1 MNFKI
6 NKEINKIYNKTE
18 LLEYI
23 CFNEFQKKNE
33 NIFKYVSKVYE
44 FFLKKLTYKLN
55 FIHNLNYSKN
65 DWSFLLSP
73 WLFPFIYDVFLKFKY
88 LKKKKLIKIN
98 ENYVNSFVPQDYTD
112 FSYKLYDENYHKNI
126 FRQISSLKFK
136 KKIFFNPINNLNPIL
151 LLLQKFYLI
160 INFFFSKI
168 IKSNVILFTTYLGFF
183 RNFFLIL
190 SLKQFPYF
198 FFQEKYI
205 IKKNK
210 IDNKLREFSL
220 IKNHKSPLLH
230 KILDKLVSK
239 NIPMLYLE
247 NFKYFH
253 SNIFKYYVNVK
264 PKMIFSAN
272 YDASDY
278 FKIYCLINKKK
289 NKTKLVFGQ
298 HGGNYFTEKCHFGTV
313 YHQKMSKYWITLG
326 YKKNNNYLPIFFLKK
341 NNIKPNFNGKA
352 LFIDYQ
358 FNIFPDLSFY
368 SAKKNYKFITYNII
382 FFNNLYKKIFC
393 NILFKSNPYNPF
405 EKIYK
410 LLKKKLK
417 FNFVYKKNIFDS
429 LIDCRINIITLN
441 STTILQSLN
450 INFPTIIFFNLKNA
464 NLNNYGKNSYN
475 LLKKANIF
483 FDNPKDAAKKINE
496 IWDNVE
502 NWWFEKERQKLVTEF
517 CNRMCK
523 RSENV
528 NNEIKEYFKK
538 LI

>member
-1 MNFKI
+1 
-6 NKEINKIYNKTE
+6 
-18 LLEYI
+18 L
-23 CFNEFQKKNE
+23 
-33 NIFKYVSKVYE
+33 
-44 FFLKKLTYKLN
+44 
-55 FIHNLNYSKN
+55 IHNLNYSKN
-65 DWSFLLSP
+65 DWRFLLSP
-73 WLFPFIYDVFLKFKY
+73 WLFFFIYDVFLKFKY

-168 IKSNVILFTTYLGFF
+168 FKSNIIFFTTHLGFF
-183 RNFFLIL
+183 KNFFLYL

-210 IDNKLREFSL
+210 IDNKLREFNL
-220 IKNHKSPLLH
+220 IKNHKSPLLY
-230 KILDKLVSK
+230 KILNKLIPK
-239 NIPMLYLE
+239 NIPMSYLE
-247 NFKYFH
+247 NFKYFYL
-253 SNIFKYYVNVK
+253 NIFKYYVNVK
-264 PKMIFSAN
+264 PKIIFSTS
-272 YDASDY
+272 YDSFDY

-298 HGGNYFTEKCHFGTV
+298 HGGVFFTQKYHFFTL
-313 YHQKMSKYWITLG
+313 YYQKMFKYFITLG

-341 NNIKPNFNGKA
+341 KNIKPNFNGKA
-352 LFIDYQ
+352 LFINYQ
-358 FNIFPDLSFY
+358 FNIFPDKNFS
-368 SAKKNYKFITYNII
+368 SAKKNYKYITYDII
-382 FFNNLYKKIFC
+382 FFNNLDKKISC
-393 NILFKSNPYNPF
+393 NILFKPALNQLY

-410 LLKKKLK
+410 LLKKK
-417 FNFVYKKNIFDS
+417 FNFNFLYKKNFFNS
-429 LIDCRINIITLN
+429 LVDCRINIIN
-441 STTILQSLN
+441 FNATTILQSLN
-450 INFPTIIFFNLKNA
+450 INFPTIVFFNLKEA

-475 LLKKANIF
+475 LLKKADIF

-502 NWWFEKERQKLVTEF
+502 NWWFEKERQQLVTEF

-528 NNEIKEYFKK
+528 NNELKKYFKK

>member
-18 LLEYI
+18 LSEYI
-23 CFNEFQKKNE
+23 CCNEFYEKNE
-33 NIFKYVSKVYE
+33 NIFNYVLKVSE

-65 DWSFLLSP
+65 DWRFLLGP
-73 WLFPFIYDVFLKFKY
+73 WLFTFICDVILKFKY

-98 ENYVNSFVPQDYTD
+98 KYYVNSYVPQNYID
-112 FSYKLYDENYHKNI
+112 FSYKLCDENYHKII

-168 IKSNVILFTTYLGFF
+168 IKSNIIFFTTYLGFF
-183 RNFFLIL
+183 RNFFLYL

-205 IKKNK
+205 LKKNK
-210 IDNKLREFSL
+210 IDNKLREFNL

-230 KILDKLVSK
+230 KILDKLISK
-239 NIPMLYLE
+239 NIPMSYLE

-264 PKMIFSAN
+264 PKIIFSAN
-272 YDASDY
+272 YDPFDY

-289 NKTKLVFGQ
+289 YKTKLVFGQ
-298 HGGNYFTEKCHFGTV
+298 HGGGYFTHKRHLFTL
-313 YHQKMSKYWITLG
+313 YSQKMFKHFITLG
-326 YKKNNNYLPIFFLKK
+326 YKKNNNYLPLFFLKK
-341 NNIKPNFNGKA
+341 KNIKPNFNGKA
-352 LFIDYQ
+352 LFINYQ
-358 FNIFPDLSFY
+358 FNIFENPIIHSV
-368 SAKKNYKFITYNII
+368 KTYKFITYDII
-382 FFNNLYKKIFC
+382 FFNNLDKKIFC
-393 NILFKSNPYNPF
+393 NILFKSYMHNPF
-405 EKIYK
+405 DKIYK
-410 LLKKKLK
+410 LLKKKFK
-417 FNFVYKKNIFDS
+417 FNFVNKKNIFDS
-429 LIDCRINIITLN
+429 LIDCRINIITHS
-441 STTILQSLN
+441 STTILESLN
-450 INFPTIIFFNLKNA
+450 INFPTIIFFNLKEA
-464 NLNNYGKNSYN
+464 KLNNYGKNSYN

-528 NNEIKEYFKK
+528 NNELKKYFKK

>member
-6 NKEINKIYNKTE
+6 NKEISKIYNKTE
-18 LLEYI
+18 LSEYI
-23 CFNEFQKKNE
+23 RWLESYKDYE
-33 NIFKYVSKVYE
+33 NTYDYALKVNE
-44 FFLKKLTYKLN
+44 FFLKKLTNKLN

-65 DWSFLLSP
+65 DWRFLLGT
-73 WLFPFIYDVFLKFKY
+73 WLFSFILDVFLKFKY

-98 ENYVNSFVPQDYTD
+98 ENYANSNSYVPQNCLD
-112 FSYKLYDENYHKNI
+112 FSYKVYDESYHKNI
-126 FRQISSLKFK
+126 FRQLSSLKFK
-136 KKIFFNPINNLNPIL
+136 KKIFFNSLNNLNPIL

-168 IKSNVILFTTYLGFF
+168 IKSNVIFFTTYLGFF
-183 RNFFLIL
+183 RNLFLYL

-198 FFQEKYI
+198 FFQERYI

-210 IDNKLREFSL
+210 INYKLREFNL
-220 IKNHKSPLLH
+220 IKNRKSSLLH
-230 KILDKLVSK
+230 KILDKLISK
-239 NIPMLYLE
+239 NIPMSYLE

-253 SNIFKYYVNVK
+253 SNIFKYYANVK
-264 PKMIFSAN
+264 PKIIFSSN
-272 YDASDY
+272 YDHFDY

-289 NKTKLVFGQ
+289 YKTKLVFGQ
-298 HGGNYFTEKCHFGTV
+298 HGGGFFAEKRHLYTSNSQKIFKYF
-313 YHQKMSKYWITLG
+313 ITLG

-352 LFIDYQ
+352 LFTAYQ
-358 FNIFPDLSFY
+358 FNILLTHR
-368 SAKKNYKFITYNII
+368 NTYTSLTTNII
-382 FFNNLYKKIFC
+382 FFNNLNKKISC
-393 NILFKSNPYNPF
+393 NILFNPYTYNPF
-405 EKIYK
+405 KKAYK
-410 LLKKKLK
+410 LLKKKFD
-417 FNFVYKKNIFDS
+417 FNFVYKKNYFDS

-450 INFPTIIFFNLKNA
+450 INFPTIIFFNLKDS

-483 FDNPKDAAKKINE
+483 FDNPKDAAKKINK

-502 NWWFEKERQKLVTEF
+502 QWWFEKERQRLVTEF

-528 NNEIKEYFKK
+528 NNELKKYFKK